1 MVSAVI
7 FDWDGTLAD
16 TRKAVVKSFQMVLTE
31 AGCNV
36 SDELIER
43 LMGVGTK
50 KTLIEAF
57 RECKKRIDV
66 STLEKLDNQK
76 IAIQISLTGMVS
88 LLDGASDILHALQ
101 GRIRLAVATMSHQK
115 VIETLLREKELRKY
129 FEVVISADDVANPKP
144 DPEVFLVTAEKLKV
158 DPKDCVV
165 VEDSVFGIKAAKAAK
180 MKCVA
185 VSTGVYS
192 KEELLEEKPDLLVSS
207 IADKQKILEFI
218 FGNKWL

>member
-16 TRKAVVKSFQMVLTE
+16 TRKVVVQSFQTVLTE

-36 SDELIER
+36 SDEFIER

-50 KTLIEAF
+50 KTIIEAF

-66 STLEKLDNQK
+66 STLEKLDWQK
-76 IAIQISLTGMVS
+76 IAIQVSLSGMVS
-88 LLDGASDILHALQ
+88 LLDGAADILQALQ
-101 GRIRLAVATMSHQK
+101 GRTRVAVATMSHRK
-115 VIETLLREKELRKY
+115 VIDTLLPEKGLRKY
-129 FEVVISADDVANPKP
+129 FDVVVSADDVANPKP

-165 VEDSVFGIKAAKAAK
+165 VEDSVFGIKAAKEAK
-180 MKCVA
+180 MKCIA

-207 IADKQKILEFI
+207 LAEKQKILEFI
-218 FGNKWL
+218 FGNK

>member
-1 MVSAVI
+1 MISAVI

-36 SDELIER
+36 SDQFIER

-88 LLDGASDILHALQ
+88 LLNGASDLLHTLQ
-101 GRIRLAVATMSHQK
+101 GRTRLAVATMSHRK
-115 VIETLLREKELRKY
+115 VIETLLREKGLRKY

-144 DPEVFLVTAEKLKV
+144 DPEVFLITAEKLKV

-165 VEDSVFGIKAAKAAK
+165 VEDSVFGIKAAKVAK
-180 MKCVA
+180 MKCLA

-218 FGNKWL
+218 FGNNWL